1 MQLESHPID
10 QNSLFQRRSN
20 SSSNGGGGA
29 GSAFGRRQSMLGVD
43 SAMVD
48 DDQELSSSLNRLG
61 GGGGDVSMS
70 ASFDPVLP
78 SNVFTMSSRSAR
90 SRSASEST
98 SNHPFLP
105 PPPPL
110 FGNVPPSPVTVARAL
125 QAGQKTPPAVFQR
138 RLFKDD
144 HMADDG
150 SNSEARSSRSG
161 SSSDVGSISR
171 FSSRDKGKR
180 KATLS
185 DMIQDEDDEIEELS
199 MGLSRSTSGG
209 DELDSRVVRRPV
221 SRKPNLLV
229 RLYSSAHL
237 NSVSL
242 LILTESL
249 ARL

>member
-1 MQLESHPID
+1 
-10 QNSLFQRRSN
+10 
-20 SSSNGGGGA
+20 
-29 GSAFGRRQSMLGVD
+29 MLGMD
-43 SAMVD
+43 AAMMD
-48 DDQELSSSLNRLG
+48 TDQELSSSLNRMG
-61 GGGGDVSMS
+61 SGDISMS

-98 SNHPFLP
+98 STHPFLPPP

-144 HMADDG
+144 HMLDDG

-161 SSSDVGSISR
+161 SSSDVGSLSN

-199 MGLSRSTSGG
+199 MGLSRSTSAG
-209 DELDSRVVRRPV
+209 DEMDSRVVRRPV

-229 RLYSSAHL
+229 RLFVTYE
-237 NSVSL
+237 
-242 LILTESL
+242 LIP
-249 ARL
+249 RFR